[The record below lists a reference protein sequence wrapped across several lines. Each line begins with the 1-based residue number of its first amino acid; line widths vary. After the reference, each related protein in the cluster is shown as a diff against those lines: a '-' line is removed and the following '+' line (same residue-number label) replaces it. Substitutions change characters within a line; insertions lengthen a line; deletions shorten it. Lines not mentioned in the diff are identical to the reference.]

1 MRLLLYRGFRRAVI
15 RHLAWADPTVSD
27 ARPCQFGAV
36 RVAPPSGLSV
46 VLNERVTR
54 QFRLQDNMNENYN
67 PLALYASDFCIGQ
80 DSR

>member
-1 MRLLLYRGFRRAVI
+1 MRLLLYRGFR
-15 RHLAWADPTVSD
+15 DPTVSD